1 MSLHAPTHER
11 RGRRLRVAVAALAC
25 TAAIA
30 GLGAGGLVLGGD
42 GEQTVPMRSEIR
54 QASAELEIGADNT
67 TLVASRLPPPPA
79 DEAYM
84 VWIKRPGEGP
94 EPTPALFVPRGD
106 GSATAS
112 VPGNLE
118 GVEAVLVNTEPLVGD
133 ATTPTSAPV
142 LTATLT

>member
-30 GLGAGGLVLGGD
+30 GLGAGALVLGGD
-42 GEQTVPMRSEIR
+42 GEQTVPMRSDIR

-84 VWIKRPGEGP
+84 VWIQRPGGGP
-94 EPTPALFVPRGD
+94 EPTSALFVPRSD

-118 GVEAVLVNTEPLVGD
+118 GVEAVLVSTESLAGD

-142 LTATLT
+142 LTATLS

>member
-1 MSLHAPTHER
+1 MSLHAPTHEQ
-11 RGRRLRVAVAALAC
+11 RGRRLRAAVAALAC

-42 GEQTVPMRSEIR
+42 GEQTGLAPT
-54 QASAELEIGADNT
+54 SALI
-67 TLVASRLPPPPA
+67 
-79 DEAYM
+79 
-84 VWIKRPGEGP
+84 
-94 EPTPALFVPRGD
+94 VPRSG

-118 GVEAVLVNTEPLVGD
+118 GVEAVLVNTEPLAGD

-142 LTATLT
+142 LVATLT